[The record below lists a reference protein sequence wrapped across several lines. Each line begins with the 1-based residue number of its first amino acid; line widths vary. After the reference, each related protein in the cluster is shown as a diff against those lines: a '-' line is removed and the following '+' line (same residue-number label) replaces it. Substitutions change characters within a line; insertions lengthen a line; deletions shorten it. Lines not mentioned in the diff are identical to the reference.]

1 MSLDLLRSKTLDA
14 NFNKIASTSANIS
27 FLGLINPSATAKVSG
42 NETLVAGTVSVATT
56 ASDVKAF
63 ISLMRTSDPL
73 AANVGTLAIRN
84 RTNTGFDI
92 VSSDALDVGT
102 VSWLL
107 FNGG

>member
-1 MSLDLLRSKTLDA
+1 MSLDLFRSPVLDVKFNRIDTPTIITTTLIL
-14 NFNKIASTSANIS
+14 K
-27 FLGLINPSATAKVSG
+27 NPSLTGKVNG

-73 AANVGTLAIRN
+73 AANVGTLSIRN
-84 RTNTGFDI
+84 RTDAGFDI